1 MLDRLI
7 FRFLQFLHALPSGS
21 GTIEMTD
28 NSKEGHLSA
37 DGERPAAAQI
47 FRTVIRSAR
56 FTPEEWEAVEER
68 AAAVGLSPSR
78 FLRQVALGTPL
89 GRRINQQAV
98 VALNRLG
105 VNLNNLVRLALRS
118 GQPLL
123 AAEATDLLKQLRERL
138 QNFL

>member
-1 MLDRLI
+1 MNGNDK
-7 FRFLQFLHALPSGS
+7 
-21 GTIEMTD
+21 D
-28 NSKEGHLSA
+28 GHLSA
-37 DGERPAAAQI
+37 DGERPAATQN

-56 FTPEEWEAVEER
+56 FTPEEWETVEER

-118 GQPLL
+118 GQPIL